1 LNVLYYT
8 HPSALVHDA
17 GPGHPECA
25 ARLEAVERLLSAE
38 APAFLVRREAP
49 EASLAQIERAHP
61 APYPARVLAAEPSS
75 GYARLDAD
83 TVIAPG
89 SGEAA
94 LRAAG
99 AACAAV
105 DAVIAGEAARAFV
118 AMRPPGHHAEPQQAM
133 GFCLFDSVAV
143 GALQARHVHG
153 IGRIAIF
160 DFDVHHGNGTQ
171 AIFWHDPETL
181 YLSTHQ
187 MPLYP
192 GTGAASETGAHGNIV
207 NVPCA
212 PGTGS
217 SAWRQK
223 VATHILPRINAF
235 KPELLL
241 VSAGFDAHAADPL
254 AQMNLGEADF
264 AWVTQ
269 ELVALAQ
276 RHCRGRVVSVLE
288 GGYDPPA
295 LARSVLAHLQ
305 ALAEE
310 PVTGA

>member
-1 LNVLYYT
+1 MNVLYYT
-8 HPSALVHDA
+8 HPSAHRHDA
-17 GPGHPECA
+17 GPGHPENA
-25 ARLEAVERLLSAE
+25 SRLVAVEKLLQAT
-38 APAFLVRREAP
+38 APAFLERREP
-49 EASLAQIERAHP
+49 PKASLEQVERAHP
-61 APYPARVLAAEPSS
+61 APYPTRVLAAEPES
-75 GYARLDAD
+75 GHAQLDAD
-83 TVIAPG
+83 TAISPG

-99 AACAAV
+99 AACGAV
-105 DAVIAGEAARAFV
+105 DAVIGGEASRAFI
-118 AMRPPGHHAEPQQAM
+118 AMRPPGHHAEPDRAM
-133 GFCLFDSVAV
+133 GFCLFDTVAV

-171 AIFWHDPETL
+171 AIFWNDPQTL

-192 GTGAASETGAHGNIV
+192 GTGAAREQGAHGNIV

-212 PGTGS
+212 AGTGS
-217 SAWRQK
+217 AAWRQL
-223 VATHILPRINAF
+223 VTSHILPRIAAF

-241 VSAGFDAHAADPL
+241 ISAGFDAHMADPL
-254 AQMNLGEADF
+254 AQMNLGEPDF
-264 AWVTQ
+264 AWVTR

-276 RHCRGRVVSVLE
+276 LHCQGRVVSVLE

-295 LARSVLAHLQ
+295 LARSVLAHLR

-310 PVTGA
+310 S

>member
-1 LNVLYYT
+1 MNVLYYT

-25 ARLEAVERLLSAE
+25 ARLEAVERLLKSE
-38 APAFLVRREAP
+38 APAFLERREPPKATL
-49 EASLAQIERAHP
+49 EQVERAHP
-61 APYPARVLAAEPSS
+61 APYPARVLAAEPAS
-75 GYARLDAD
+75 GYARLDPD
-83 TVIAPG
+83 TAIAPG

-105 DAVIAGEAARAFV
+105 DAVIGGEASRAFV
-118 AMRPPGHHAEPQQAM
+118 AMRPPGHHAEPDRAM
-133 GFCLFDSVAV
+133 GFCLFDTIAV
-143 GALQARHVHG
+143 GALQARQVHG
-153 IGRIAIF
+153 IGRIAIY

-171 AIFWHDPETL
+171 AIFWNDPATL

-192 GTGAASETGAHGNIV
+192 GTGAVGETGAHGNIV
-207 NVPCA
+207 NVPCP

-217 SAWRQK
+217 APWRQK
-223 VATHILPRINAF
+223 VATHILPRIAAF

-241 VSAGFDAHAADPL
+241 ISAGFDAHAADPL
-254 AQMNLGEADF
+254 AQMNLVEADF
-264 AWVTQ
+264 AWVTR
-269 ELVALAQ
+269 ELVALAH
-276 RHCRGRVVSVLE
+276 RHCQGRVVSVLE
-288 GGYDPPA
+288 GGYDPPV
-295 LARSVLAHLQ
+295 LARSVLAHLR

-310 PVTGA
+310 PENGA